1 MKLAAIISGGKDSIY
16 AAYLASK
23 ENDIEYLISIVSDG
37 FFSEPNSHIVRQ
49 QAAMMGIPLL
59 EKHSKDDEFGALEEI
74 LGAIRDEVDGIVF
87 GSVASNNKKMEID
100 ALCKRLGLLPI
111 APLWHLDAKDY
122 MTDMINSGF
131 NVLFVSA
138 TYPLTKDWLG
148 RKLDAES
155 INELVKL
162 NKKHGINVAGEG
174 GEYDTFVLDCPLF
187 IRKIDVQ
194 WAESQWDGKKG
205 VYEIKKIGLAGK
217 D

>member
-1 MKLAAIISGGKDSIY
+1 MKLAALITGGKDSLY
-16 AAYLASK
+16 SAYLAGK
-23 ENDIEYLISIVSDG
+23 ENSIEYIILLGSD
-37 FFSEPNSHIVRQ
+37 EPNSHIVRQ
-49 QAAMMGIPLL
+49 QAAMMGVPLIERKDSSIGEL
-59 EKHSKDDEFGALEEI
+59 EQALEAVKNEI
-74 LGAIRDEVDGIVF
+74 DGIVF
-87 GSVASNNKKMEID
+87 GSIASTSKKMEID

-194 WAESQWDGKKG
+194 WAESNWDGKKG
-205 VYEIKKIGLAGK
+205 VYDIKKIELASK
-217 D
+217 N